1 MDQAV
6 MDHGNLRSDDP
17 VVIAI
22 IGHTV
27 SVGCGGAD
35 GRYPVGVF
43 TGEFAWCF
51 RRSPE
56 TEYGIRCIL
65 VEAVGVSRL

>member
-1 MDQAV
+1 MDQAA
-6 MDHGNLRSDDP
+6 MNHENLRFGDF

-22 IGHTV
+22 IGHAA